1 VAERLALVGMMGAG
15 KSTVGAL
22 TAGRLGWR
30 FVDVDE
36 EVCASSGSS
45 VAELFASRGEPEFRK
60 LEAACL
66 AEALAGGGDTV
77 VAVGGGAVLDPGNR
91 RLLHDKATVAW
102 LRAAPPT
109 LAARVDDDGTRPLL
123 RKGGGSEAVLSTLDA
138 ERRPLYEEVA
148 DLVVDVDG
156 LSPAQVVDRLCA
168 ALAQAA
174 S

>member
-1 VAERLALVGMMGAG
+1 MAERLALVGMMGAG
-15 KSTVGAL
+15 KSTVGVL

-30 FVDVDE
+30 FVDLDE
-36 EVCASSGSS
+36 EVCAHTGSS
-45 VAELFASRGEPEFRK
+45 VAELFASRGEPEFRG

-66 AEALAGGGDTV
+66 AEALAGGDDVV

-91 RLLHDKATVAW
+91 QLLRDKATVAW
-102 LRAAPPT
+102 LRATPPT
-109 LAARVDDDGTRPLL
+109 LATRVGDDVARPLL
-123 RKGGGSEAVLSTLDA
+123 QSGDGPEAVLSTLNA

-148 DLVVDVDG
+148 DLVVDVDD

-168 ALAQAA
+168 ALARAA

>member
-1 VAERLALVGMMGAG
+1 MMGAG

-22 TAGRLGWR
+22 TAERLGWR
-30 FVDVDE
+30 FVDLDE
-36 EVCASSGSS
+36 EVCARSGSS
-45 VAELFASRGEPEFRK
+45 VAELFASRGEREFRG

-66 AEALAGGGDTV
+66 ADVLAGGDDIV

-91 RLLHDKATVAW
+91 RLLRHEATVAW
-102 LRAAPPT
+102 LRARPPT
-109 LAARVDDDGTRPLL
+109 LATRVDDDEARPLL
-123 RKGGGSEAVLSTLDA
+123 QGGDGPEAVLSTLDA
-138 ERRPLYEEVA
+138 ERRRLYEEVA
-148 DLVVDVDG
+148 DLVVDVDD